1 MGIEELSSPLAS
13 FSSPSTISSTTSA
26 TFTRKNNN
34 ITQETDKYVQQS
46 AQDQMSKYMEKKE
59 REKLSSEEAQQ
70 IVNGLNEFLK
80 PKYTSL
86 KFKLHEDLDRYYVE
100 VIDRDTKEVIREI
113 PEKDLLDMYVK
124 MTEFLG
130 LFIDEKL

>member
-80 PKYTSL
+80 PKYTTL
-86 KFKLHEDLDRYYVE
+86 KFKLHEESDRYYVE

-113 PEKDLLDMYVK
+113 PEKDLLDMYAK
-124 MTEFLG
+124 MTELLG

>member
-1 MGIEELSSPLAS
+1 MRIEELNSQLVSYSSS
-13 FSSPSTISSTTSA
+13 STISSATSKNLNV
-26 TFTRKNNN
+26 KNNA
-34 ITQETDKYVQQS
+34 TQDTDKYVQQNV
-46 AQDQMSKYMEKKE
+46 QEQMGRFLEKGKK
-59 REKLSSEEAQQ
+59 EKLSTDEAQQ